1 MLQQEEE
8 VMSSQLNI
16 INPNIT
22 LAEHFLLEMGKRL
35 QAAAGIDL
43 KNKLRS
49 GEVKFINGHYV
60 GESLKVQRPAKLSA
74 RAKKAQ
80 F

>member
-1 MLQQEEE
+1 
-8 VMSSQLNI
+8 MSSQPNT
-16 INPNIT
+16 INPNIN
-22 LAEHFLLEMGKRL
+22 LAEHFLMEMGKRL
-35 QAAAGIDL
+35 QAAAGIEL
-43 KNKLRS
+43 KNKLSS
-49 GEVKFINGHYV
+49 GEVKFIDGHYV